1 MEKAHQAGRAVFT
14 KTDLIWNI
22 GAATGLSQKDAA
34 LIIET
39 ILNAMVKAL
48 RQGGKVEIRGFGS
61 FRIRQRQPRLSRNP
75 STGVAVMTA
84 AKMIAYFT
92 TSQPLLRALNKG

>member
-1 MEKAHQAGRAVFT
+1 MEKARRDGRAVFT
-14 KTDLIWNI
+14 KMELIWKVV
-22 GAATGLSQKDAA
+22 AATGFSQKDAA

-39 ILNAMVKAL
+39 ILNAMVNAL
-48 RQGGKVEIRGFGS
+48 RQGDKVEIRGFGS

-75 STGVAVMTA
+75 STGVALMTS
-84 AKMIAYFT
+84 AKTIAYFT